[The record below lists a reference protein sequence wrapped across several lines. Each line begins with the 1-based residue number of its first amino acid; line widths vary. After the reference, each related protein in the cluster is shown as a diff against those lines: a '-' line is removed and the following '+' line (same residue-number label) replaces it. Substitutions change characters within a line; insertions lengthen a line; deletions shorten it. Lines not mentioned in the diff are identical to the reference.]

1 MECWI
6 HRYYVFIVL
15 LMKQCWCVLQPPKYT
30 LSRKQR
36 NNEHGVAGIG
46 WTDEG
51 LEKFND
57 LYDQVKEDRVSNGVS
72 FNHVLFQV
80 FRERQRLAKARVG
93 KPNERKRKTIPRDDM
108 GSIEVDQQRTARNL
122 TYDTYDSFVPM

>member
-1 MECWI
+1 
-6 HRYYVFIVL
+6 VS
-15 LMKQCWCVLQPPKYT
+15 QPPKYT

-36 NNEHGVAGIG
+36 NNEQGVAGIG

-51 LEKFND
+51 LEKFNN
-57 LYDQVKEDRVSNGVS
+57 LYDQVKEDRMSNGIS

-80 FRERQRLAKARVG
+80 FTERQRLAKVRVG
-93 KPNERKRKTIPRDDM
+93 KPNERERKRKTIPRDDM
-108 GSIEVDQQRTARNL
+108 RPIEVVQQRTARNL

>member
-1 MECWI
+1 MS
-6 HRYYVFIVL
+6 
-15 LMKQCWCVLQPPKYT
+15 QPPKYT

-46 WTDEG
+46 WTEEG
-51 LEKFND
+51 FQKFND

-72 FNHVLFQV
+72 FNQALFQV

-108 GSIEVDQQRTARNL
+108 GPIEVDQQRTARSL
-122 TYDTYDSFVPM
+122 TYDTYDSFVAM